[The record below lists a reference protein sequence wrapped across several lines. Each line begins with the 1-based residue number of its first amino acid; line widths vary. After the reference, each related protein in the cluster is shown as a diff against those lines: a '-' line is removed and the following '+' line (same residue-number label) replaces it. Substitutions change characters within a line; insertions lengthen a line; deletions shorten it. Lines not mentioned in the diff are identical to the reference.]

1 MKLKKFLHLHKKR
14 EETKKV
20 LIMLIL
26 QAEETE
32 KSSKTLS
39 LEGYLKNLQCL
50 LCSQIANNAMELTCD
65 EHEEQEGTLVIGE
78 QCLMKYL
85 KENNNKCPIGKHG
98 TCNYVKGRTARKYI
112 CDLKVICPRQF
123 MKHSNQKEENE
134 TKEGDISMEDGCA
147 FKGKISEVKEHLE
160 NACSMKT
167 LECKFKEFGCDEI
180 LCGSN
185 LEEHMELQMKK
196 HLDLLSDYIASFQNK
211 IKQSQ
216 LNETNQT

>member
-1 MKLKKFLHLHKKR
+1 
-14 EETKKV
+14 
-20 LIMLIL
+20 
-26 QAEETE
+26 
-32 KSSKTLS
+32 
-39 LEGYLKNLQCL
+39 

-134 TKEGDISMEDGCA
+134 TKEGDTPMGNGCI
-147 FKGKISEVKEHLE
+147 FKGKIHEMKEHLE
-160 NACSMKT
+160 NACSLKT
-167 LECKFKEFGCDEI
+167 LKCKFKEFGCDEI
-180 LCGSN
+180 LCSSN
-185 LEEHMELQMKK
+185 FEEHMELQMKK
-196 HLDLLSDYIASFQNK
+196 HLNLLSNYIASFQNE

-216 LNETNQT
+216 LNETNQTVIFALKCFYLLI